1 MAELASHDHVR
12 HIFLSKKVGGLGGVG
27 RVDEQ
32 VTEGTRMT
40 PTAVIEASSISARNA
55 VRVLALET
63 QAQTGQNKIGHA

>member
-27 RVDEQ
+27 GVDEQ

-40 PTAVIEASSISARNA
+40 PTAVIEARANHI
-55 VRVLALET
+55 LYELEA
-63 QAQTGQNKIGHA
+63 QAQTGQNEIGHA